1 MSRAEITLAKTAGF
15 CFGVNRAVEMVYHL
29 LDEGKKVCTLGPIIH
44 NPQLVEE
51 LAGRGVRIVERP
63 EEAAGDETVVIR
75 SHGVEQAVYDQAAAM
90 GLAVADATCP
100 YVAKIHRIV
109 REASAAGRTVLI
121 AGDASHQEVLG
132 IRGHCQGP
140 SYVFQTPEELEKL
153 AAERPELAHAPVTA
167 VAQTTFHAEIWNA
180 CQKTLKKVYTNAI
193 IFDTICNAT
202 AARQEE
208 AAQLARSSDLMLVI
222 GGRHSSN
229 TAKLRDVCAALC
241 PRTFLIETAA
251 EIPEEEIRRAVSIGV
266 AAGASTPA
274 GIIKEVLKTMSE
286 ILNTVEGSD
295 AAVTPAETTSEPA
308 ATPAES
314 VTEAAAPAE
323 TTGEQAAAPAEPVTE
338 KSFEEMTFEEALEA
352 SLNSLN
358 TDQKVRGV
366 VLSVSPTEIQV
377 DIGRKQTGY
386 VSQNEY
392 SSDPSVKLQ
401 DEVKVGDV
409 LNLIVM
415 RTNDQEGTV
424 MLSKKRFDAIAGW
437 DKVVAAKDSEEIL
450 EGTVTEIIKGGLIAV
465 TENVRV
471 FIPASQATLSR
482 GEPLDELK
490 GQKVRFR
497 IIEIGRGRRAIGSIR
512 SVLREER
519 KALEEKFWQQV
530 EVGQHYTG
538 VVKSLTSYGAFVDL
552 GGVDGMI
559 HISELSWTRIKHP
572 SEIVNVGDTVEVY
585 IKDIDNEKKKISLGF
600 KKAEDNPWEILKR
613 DYPVGS
619 VVKAT
624 VVSMTPYGAFARV
637 IPGIDGLIHISQ
649 IADRRIDKP
658 QDELSIGQEVDV
670 KIIAIDFERKRVSLS
685 IRALLEESP
694 AEEVAEA
701 PVAEEVPAAEPVAEE
716 APAEE
721 AAPAEETPA
730 E

>member
-1 MSRAEITLAKTAGF
+1 MSRPAVTLAKTAGF
-15 CFGVNRAVEMVYHL
+15 CFGVNRAVEMVYAL
-29 LDEGKKVCTLGPIIH
+29 LREGKRVCTLGPIIH

-51 LAGRGVRIVERP
+51 LADRGVRIVEAP
-63 EEAAGDETVVIR
+63 EEVREGETLVIR
-75 SHGVEQAVYDQAAAM
+75 SHGVERAIYERAAAR
-90 GLAVADATCP
+90 GLEIADATCP

-109 REASAAGRTVLI
+109 RQASQAGRTVLI
-121 AGDASHQEVLG
+121 AGDEAHQEVLG
-132 IRGHCQGP
+132 IRGHCAGP
-140 SYVFQTPEELEKL
+140 SFVFKDEVGLLALLEEHPEWKD
-153 AAERPELAHAPVTA
+153 APVTA
-167 VAQTTFHAEIWNA
+167 VAQTTFHAEIWRA
-180 CQKTLKKVYTNAI
+180 AQKTLKKVCTNAI

-208 AAQLARSSDLMLVI
+208 ARKLARSSDLMLVI

-229 TAKLRDVCAALC
+229 TAKLRDVCAVLC

-251 EIPEEEIRRAVSIGV
+251 EIPVEELRQAVSIGV

-295 AAVTPAETTSEPA
+295 AAENTAETVA
-308 ATPAES
+308 AGTVETA
-314 VTEAAAPAE
+314 AE
-323 TTGEQAAAPAEPVTE
+323 TVAEEKPQ

-386 VSQNEY
+386 VSQSEY
-392 SSDPSVKLQ
+392 SSDPTLKLQ
-401 DEVKVGDV
+401 EAVKVGDV
-409 LNLIVM
+409 LDLIVM

-424 MLSKKRFDAIAGW
+424 MLSKRRFDAIAGW

-465 TENVRV
+465 TENIRV

-482 GEPLDELK
+482 GEPLEELK
-490 GQKVRFR
+490 GKRVRFR

-519 KALEEKFWQQV
+519 KVLEDKFWEQV
-530 EVGQHYTG
+530 EIGQHYTG

-559 HISELSWTRIKHP
+559 HISELSWSRIKHP
-572 SEIVNVGDTVEVY
+572 SEVVNVGDTVEVY
-585 IKDIDNEKKKISLGF
+585 IKDIDTEKKKISLGF
-600 KKAEDNPWEILKR
+600 KKAEDNPWEILAR

-619 VVKAT
+619 VVKVT
-624 VVSMTPYGAFARV
+624 VVSMTAYGAFAR
-637 IPGIDGLIHISQ
+637 ISPGIDGLIHISQ
-649 IADRRIDKP
+649 IADRRIEKP
-658 QDELSIGQEVDV
+658 QDELSIGQEVDA

-685 IRALLEESP
+685 IRALLETP
-694 AEEVAEA
+694 AEEEAPAAAEA
-701 PVAEEVPAAEPVAEE
+701 YAEE
-716 APAEE
+716 APAADEE
-721 AAPAEETPA
+721 AAASDAE
-730 E
+730 